1 MKEELDSLLKIA
13 RSFQNTNL
21 DSQLEQSKKI
31 TKKHLINILNYVNF
45 QDSTI
50 LVNLQHLKFG
60 NIISLPAKPR
70 PCLGDTLD
78 CIWVQKTGPHQK
90 LSSYKFL
97 NFLLADGQKLLLV
110 RADVKEM
117 SEEGISFILPETC
130 YEVGTRKVRR
140 HLCEGIQVELIQN
153 SVVFYGSL
161 LDFSTASFSIEV
173 SAAPPQTFQWIN
185 PEFTVHVIFKNEQDI
200 LYSGECKIVRQTL
213 DQKMRTFVLEPLN
226 DNIRRFKPKE
236 FRSSRHKLLPSPNII
251 FKHPLTGRLINL
263 KVEDLSGSGFSVE
276 EYYEDS
282 VFLPG
287 MIIPELY
294 IEIANNFKICCKAQV
309 VYRNVN
315 KTYVDEPLA
324 KYGIAILDMDIQDQV
339 KLSSLLHQATN
350 EKSYVCNIVD
360 LDALWNCFFK
370 AGTIYPQRYAFI
382 HANKEK
388 FKKTYEKLYIQSPTI
403 SRHFIYQDKGIIH
416 GHISMLRFYENTWL
430 IHQLASGAVYSRSG
444 LVVLDQLGRYVNS
457 FRYIYSAHMDFLI
470 CYFRPTTKFSNRIF
484 GGFAKELNKPKG
496 CSIDSFAFFRFSTR
510 AFEQQDFSG
519 SWTLTKTQPE
529 DLLELESFYE
539 YASGGLMLNALDL
552 EPDMIDSD
560 ALNKEYQR
568 LGFKRERHL
577 FSLKKDGDIKAI
589 IVVTVADIG
598 LDMSNLTSCIHV
610 IVLDSNELPL
620 NIINSQ
626 LSKLSHYY
634 EQDEIPVLL
643 YPLSY
648 AESQSMPYEKLY
660 NLWSLNISMAGDR
673 YLQFMDHLLT
683 HAKYD

>member
-1 MKEELDSLLKIA
+1 M
-13 RSFQNTNL
+13 
-21 DSQLEQSKKI
+21 
-31 TKKHLINILNYVNF
+31 
-45 QDSTI
+45 
-50 LVNLQHLKFG
+50 
-60 NIISLPAKPR
+60 
-70 PCLGDTLD
+70 
-78 CIWVQKTGPHQK
+78 
-90 LSSYKFL
+90 
-97 NFLLADGQKLLLV
+97 
-110 RADVKEM
+110 
-117 SEEGISFILPETC
+117 
-130 YEVGTRKVRR
+130 
-140 HLCEGIQVELIQN
+140 
-153 SVVFYGSL
+153 
-161 LDFSTASFSIEV
+161 DFSAASFSIEV

-213 DQKMRTFVLEPLN
+213 NQKLRTFVLEPLN
-226 DNIRRFKPKE
+226 ENIRRFKPKE
-236 FRSSRHKLLPSPNII
+236 FRNSRHKLLPSPNII
-251 FKHPLTGRLINL
+251 FKHALTGRLINL

-287 MIIPELY
+287 MIIPKLY

-360 LDALWNCFFK
+360 LDALWKFFFET
-370 AGTIYPQRYAFI
+370 GHVYPKKYTFI

-403 SRHFIYQDKGIIH
+403 SRHFIYQDKGIIQ
-416 GHISMLRFYENTWL
+416 GHMSTIRFYENTWL
-430 IHQLASGAVYSRSG
+430 IQHHVATARGFSKAG
-444 LVVLDQLGRYVNS
+444 LVVLDQIGRYINEFHS
-457 FRYIYSAHMDFLI
+457 LHSTHMNFVM
-470 CYFRPTTKFSNRIF
+470 CYFRSDNKFPSRVF
-484 GGFAKELNKPKG
+484 GGVARDLSNPKG
-496 CSIDSFAFFRFSTR
+496 SSLDSFAYFHLPRT
-510 AFEQQDFSG
+510 FEQTDLSE
-519 SWTLTKTQPE
+519 SWTLVKTQPE

-577 FSLKKDGDIKAI
+577 YSLKRDGALKAVI
-589 IVVTVADIG
+589 TVTVSDIG
-598 LDMSNLTSCIHV
+598 LSLSNLNNCIHAF
-610 IVLDSNELPL
+610 VLDSDDLSL
-620 NIINSQ
+620 NIFYSHLSQ
-626 LSKLSHYY
+626 LSHYY
-634 EQDEIPVLL
+634 EKDEIPIVL

-648 AESQSMPYEKLY
+648 AETKSMPYEKVY
-660 NLWSLNISMAGDR
+660 SLWVLNMQNTDDYFR
-673 YLQFMDHLLT
+673 FMKKLFT
-683 HAKYD
+683 HIQHE